1 MIDRRAEGRR
11 RTYLGAQVVFNRRL
25 NIYDCLVRDLSD
37 TGAKLL
43 FANPAMIPDG
53 VEVTFNRGGES
64 RRAEV
69 MWRSK
74 FAVGIRFASQQGASY
89 ISLEATRKIRRLE
102 TEQSALK
109 ARIAELS
116 EA

>member
-1 MIDRRAEGRR
+1 MTDRRAEARQ

-25 NIYDCLVRDLSD
+25 NIYDCLVRDMSES
-37 TGAKLL
+37 GARLL
-43 FANPAMIPDG
+43 FAHPAMIPDNF
-53 VEVTFNRGGES
+53 EVTFNRGGES

-69 MWRSK
+69 KWRSK
-74 FAVGIRFASQQGASY
+74 FAAGVRFASGQAAPY
-89 ISLEATRKIRRLE
+89 VSLEATRKIRRLE
-102 TEQSALK
+102 KEQSALK